1 MVPLVISPLRRSQS
15 DHFIRYDTTNIYSNM
30 CTTERAPNSCAMSM
44 GPVSMAVA
52 MYVGERI
59 IGRLVA
65 GQIMRKGIAR
75 KIRRLTGMILDAHI
89 MYEVLYEYL
98 ENM

>member
-1 MVPLVISPLRRSQS
+1 MLPMSPLRRSQS
-15 DHFIRYDTTNIYSNM
+15 DHFIRYDTTNIHSNM
-30 CTTERAPNSCAMSM
+30 CTTERPSNACAMSM

-52 MYVGERI
+52 MYVGERLL
-59 IGRLVA
+59 GRLVA

-75 KIRRLTGMILDAHI
+75 KIRRLTGMILDAHV